1 MTTTFLH
8 AGREWLA
15 ERCVDEG
22 NTREFIRVRSAS
34 PTPRPT
40 REEHRAAR
48 AAYFEAV
55 R

>member
-15 ERCVDEG
+15 ERCVNEAD
-22 NTREFIRVRSAS
+22 TREFTRIRPAAR
-34 PTPRPT
+34 TPRPT
-40 REEHRAAR
+40 REEYRAAR
-48 AAYFEAV
+48 AAYFEEV